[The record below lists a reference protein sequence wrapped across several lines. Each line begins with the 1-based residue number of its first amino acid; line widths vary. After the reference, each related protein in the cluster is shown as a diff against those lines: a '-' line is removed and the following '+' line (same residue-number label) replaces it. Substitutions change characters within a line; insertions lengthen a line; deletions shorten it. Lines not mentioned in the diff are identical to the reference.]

1 VTSRPTNSLTLPLTL
16 ERIFSD
22 PDLNGPT
29 PVALKFSPD
38 GQRVTYLKAGSSN
51 FEQLDLWEYHIA
63 SQQTRLLVEAA
74 SLETAGRVLSDA
86 EKARRERKRITQSGI
101 VEYFWAPDASAILFP
116 LEGDLFLY
124 HLDAAQPLQRLT
136 DASTFETDLRFSP
149 DGKYLS
155 FVRDQNL
162 YCIELASGELR
173 QLTSDGGGT
182 VSNGV
187 AEFIAQEEMHRF
199 DGYWWSPDSQ
209 AIAFIQVD
217 ESTVTLSQRYEIDAD
232 NFGVFDQRYPFAGTN
247 NADTR
252 LGVISLAT
260 GDRQWLA
267 VPRATD
273 SYLARV
279 NWLQDSARLA
289 IQVQARNQQ
298 QLDLLAWHRADNSF
312 TTLLTETSNTWL
324 NLHDC
329 FTSLADGQRFVWASE
344 RTGFRHLYLYAVSG
358 ELLSTITS
366 GPWVVA
372 SLQGVDEQKGQVYFE
387 GFADTPLEKHLYSAS
402 LTAASQATR
411 ITASGMSHQVELHS
425 DLAYF
430 IDRYSAPNQPPAV
443 SLNTIDGQVFNYMA
457 ANKLDTTH
465 PCFPYLA
472 QQGQVEFGEL
482 QAEDGQ
488 TLHYRLIKPPHLAAG
503 ATCPL
508 LVTVYGGPG
517 VQRVTNEW
525 IPPWHHYMAGRGY
538 GLLQLDNR
546 GSSNRGKAFEDP
558 IYGQLGVAEVQ
569 DQLTG
574 VRYASNLPWVDA
586 QRIGVFGHSYGGYMT
601 LMLMMQ
607 AAGIFAAGV
616 SVAPVTDW
624 ALYDSHYTERYLR
637 LPADNAA
644 GYLASSV
651 FPYVTQLKGRLLV
664 IHGMADDNVLFTNS
678 TKLYKALQDNNIPF
692 EIMNYPGAKHGLSGR
707 KVNLHRYGMMDDF
720 FDLHLAQ
727 HKPQ

>member
-1 VTSRPTNSLTLPLTL
+1 VTSTRTSSAPGSLTLQ
-16 ERIFSD
+16 RIFSA

-29 PVALKFSPD
+29 PMALKFAPD

-74 SLETAGRVLSDA
+74 SLAIAGRVLSDA
-86 EKARRERKRITQSGI
+86 EKARRERQRISQSGI

-116 LEGDLFLY
+116 LEGNLFLY
-124 HLDAAQPLQRLT
+124 HLNAAQPLQQLT

-149 DGKYLS
+149 DGQYLS
-155 FVRDQNL
+155 FVREQNL
-162 YCIELASGELR
+162 FCIELASGDLR
-173 QLTSDGGGT
+173 QLTHDGGGT
-182 VSNGV
+182 VTNGV

-199 DGYWWSPDSQ
+199 DAYWWSPDSQ

-217 ESTVTLSQRYEIDAD
+217 ESTVAVSQRYEIDAD
-232 NFGVFDQRYPFAGTN
+232 HFGVFDQRYPFAGSA
-247 NADTR
+247 NASTR
-252 LGVISLAT
+252 LGVIELAT
-260 GDRQWLA
+260 GDQQWLA
-267 VPRATD
+267 VPRASDT
-273 SYLARV
+273 YLARV
-279 NWLQDSARLA
+279 NWLQDSTRLA
-289 IQVQARNQQ
+289 IQVQSRNQQ
-298 QLDLLAWHRADNSF
+298 QLDLVTWHRTDNRF
-312 TTLLTETSNTWL
+312 AVLLTETSATWL

-329 FTSLADGQRFVWASE
+329 FTSLADGQGFIWASE
-344 RTGFRHLYLYAVSG
+344 RTGFRHLYLYGISG
-358 ELLSTITS
+358 ELLATITN
-366 GPWVVA
+366 GPWVVT
-372 SLQGVDEQKGQVYFE
+372 SLQGVDEKKGLVYFE
-387 GFADTPLEKHLYSAS
+387 GFADSPLEKHLYCAS
-402 LTAASQATR
+402 LTATSPAVR
-411 ITASGMSHQVELHS
+411 ITASGMSHQVEL
-425 DLAYF
+425 DNDCAYF

-443 SLNTIDGQVFNYMA
+443 SLNTIDGRVFTHMA
-457 ANKLDTTH
+457 ANKLDATH
-465 PCFPYLA
+465 PCWPFIA
-472 QQGQVEFGEL
+472 RQGQVEFGEL

-503 ATCPL
+503 DTCPL

-517 VQRVTNEW
+517 VQRVSNEW

-569 DQLTG
+569 DQLVG
-574 VRYASNLPWVDA
+574 VHYASDLPWVDA
-586 QRIGVFGHSYGGYMT
+586 RRIGVFGHSYGGYMT
-601 LMLMMQ
+601 LMLMLQ
-607 AAGIFAAGV
+607 APDIFAAGV

-637 LPADNAA
+637 MPADNPG

-651 FPYVTQLKGRLLV
+651 FPYVSQLKGRLLL

-678 TKLYKALQDNNIPF
+678 TKLYKALQDHNLPF
-692 EIMNYPGAKHGLSGR
+692 SIMNYPGAKHGLSGR

-720 FDLHLAQ
+720 FDLHLKQ
-727 HKPQ
+727 GYL